1 MTIGT
6 FHEDQQ
12 QAYRERNFFITRAP
26 RATGG
31 QQLSMV
37 APNALGMNL
46 ERLARELYSQDK
58 VVYSRPDT
66 LIAPDSIE
74 IAPVRE
80 DLIMRGT
87 PERSQKGA

>member
-1 MTIGT
+1 MEFTDRFANEVIEALKKARVAVHLVTIGT

-12 QAYRERNFFITRAP
+12 QAYRERAFFITRAP

-46 ERLARELYSQDK
+46 ERLARELNSHTK
-58 VVYSRPDT
+58 S
-66 LIAPDSIE
+66 SIPGR
-74 IAPVRE
+74 IR
-80 DLIMRGT
+80 
-87 PERSQKGA
+87 